1 MSVITVENASKSFGL
16 KRLFTDVTFS
26 IADGEV
32 VALVGSNGC
41 GKTTL
46 IRCIVGLEELDSGH
60 VRMSKDCRIGY
71 LSQEFDQISDTSAYD
86 ETTKGLARVLSAE
99 RELKS
104 IEQRLSQQDA
114 SSDNAEVQVLLK
126 RYERAVREF
135 EASDGYNLA
144 FRVRSTLMGLGLP
157 EDCLHAPIETLSGGE
172 RMRVALARLILSEP
186 DVLVLDE
193 PTNHL
198 DMPATEWLEGFL
210 KGFAGST
217 LVVSHD
223 RYFLDQIA
231 DRILEMD
238 RGTIASYTGNY
249 SSFARKK
256 LGRLAEERQA
266 HERQKQDQKRTEL
279 LVQRLRDMGKV
290 RMAKSRAK
298 LMENQEPISRPDDQT
313 DAPRFMFRDAKH
325 VSDLIAKASH
335 LSKRFGERVI
345 LDDISFSIKGG
356 EKVGIIGPN
365 GVGKSTL
372 LRILLGMESPDRGQG
387 AIGSWVKYSY
397 FSQDSCSLDED
408 STVLETITAAT
419 QLKDG
424 EARQYLAKFLFRGED
439 VHKRVS
445 VLSGGERSR
454 LILCRMILEEPYCL
468 VLDEPTNHLDIE
480 SRECLEDAL
489 RSFAGTVIAVSHD
502 RYFLNKVATRI
513 LELRDGRICSYDGN
527 YASYKKQLLTGKV
540 PAAGAEAPRSTGGAK
555 ASGAAKPTGA
565 ARAKSTS
572 ARSRKAGVR
581 SHSSEVR
588 ATSKLDA
595 DDLEAEILAL
605 EEHAEELERLFA
617 EADFYKTPECYQK
630 LREHE
635 QIMERLRVLYDACE
649 RL

>member
-1 MSVITVENASKSFGL
+1 MAASL
-16 KRLFTDVTFS
+16 K
-26 IADGEV
+26 
-32 VALVGSNGC
+32 
-41 GKTTL
+41 
-46 IRCIVGLEELDSGH
+46 
-60 VRMSKDCRIGY
+60 
-71 LSQEFDQISDTSAYD
+71 
-86 ETTKGLARVLSAE
+86 
-99 RELKS
+99 
-104 IEQRLSQQDA
+104 
-114 SSDNAEVQVLLK
+114 
-126 RYERAVREF
+126 YE
-135 EASDGYNLA
+135 
-144 FRVRSTLMGLGLP
+144 
-157 EDCLHAPIETLSGGE
+157 
-172 RMRVALARLILSEP
+172 
-186 DVLVLDE
+186 
-193 PTNHL
+193 
-198 DMPATEWLEGFL
+198 
-210 KGFAGST
+210 
-217 LVVSHD
+217 
-223 RYFLDQIA
+223 
-231 DRILEMD
+231 
-238 RGTIASYTGNY
+238 
-249 SSFARKK
+249 
-256 LGRLAEERQA
+256 A

>member
-1 MSVITVENASKSFGL
+1 M
-16 KRLFTDVTFS
+16 
-26 IADGEV
+26 
-32 VALVGSNGC
+32 
-41 GKTTL
+41 
-46 IRCIVGLEELDSGH
+46 
-60 VRMSKDCRIGY
+60 
-71 LSQEFDQISDTSAYD
+71 
-86 ETTKGLARVLSAE
+86 
-99 RELKS
+99 
-104 IEQRLSQQDA
+104 
-114 SSDNAEVQVLLK
+114 LK
-126 RYERAVREF
+126 RYERAVEF
-135 EASDGYNLA
+135 EANDGYNLA

-397 FSQDSCSLDED
+397 FSQDSAALMK
-408 STVLETITAAT
+408 TVLCSRRSLRQLNSRTA
-419 QLKDG
+419 K
-424 EARQYLAKFLFRGED
+424 RGSTSPSSSSE
-439 VHKRVS
+439 
-445 VLSGGERSR
+445 ER
-454 LILCRMILEEPYCL
+454 M
-468 VLDEPTNHLDIE
+468 
-480 SRECLEDAL
+480 
-489 RSFAGTVIAVSHD
+489 
-502 RYFLNKVATRI
+502 
-513 LELRDGRICSYDGN
+513 
-527 YASYKKQLLTGKV
+527 
-540 PAAGAEAPRSTGGAK
+540 
-555 ASGAAKPTGA
+555 
-565 ARAKSTS
+565 STS
-572 ARSRKAGVR
+572 ACQ
-581 SHSSEVR
+581 
-588 ATSKLDA
+588 
-595 DDLEAEILAL
+595 
-605 EEHAEELERLFA
+605 
-617 EADFYKTPECYQK
+617 Y
-630 LREHE
+630 
-635 QIMERLRVLYDACE
+635 
-649 RL
+649 

>member
-1 MSVITVENASKSFGL
+1 MSVIAVENASKSFGL
-16 KRLFTDVTFS
+16 KRLFTDVTFTIS
-26 IADGEV
+26 DGEV

-46 IRCIVGLEELDSGH
+46 IRCIVGLEELDGGRI
-60 VRMSKDCRIGY
+60 RMSRNCRIGY
-71 LSQEFDQISDTSAYD
+71 LSQEFDQITDTNAYD
-86 ETTKGLARVLSAE
+86 ETIRGLERVLSAE
-99 RELKS
+99 REIKS
-104 IEQRLSQQDA
+104 IEARLSQQAA
-114 SSDNAEVQVLLK
+114 SSDSAQVQALLK

-144 FRVRSTLMGLGLP
+144 FKVRSALMGLGLP

-172 RMRVALARLILSEP
+172 KMRVALARLLLSEP
-186 DVLVLDE
+186 DVLILDE

-210 KGFAGST
+210 RGFAGST
-217 LVVSHD
+217 LIVSHD

-231 DRILEMD
+231 DRVLDMD
-238 RGTIASYTGNY
+238 RGTVTSYTGNY

-256 LGRLAEERQA
+256 LGRIAEARQTYERQRQ
-266 HERQKQDQKRTEL
+266 ERKRTEL
-279 LVQRLRDMGKV
+279 LVQRLRDIGKI
-290 RMAKSRAK
+290 RMAKSRVK
-298 LMENQEPISRPDDQT
+298 LMQNQEPVSRPDDRV
-313 DAPRFMFRDAKH
+313 DAPRFVFTNAKH
-325 VSDLIAKASH
+325 VSDLVAKVSH
-335 LSKRFGERVI
+335 MSKRYGERVI
-345 LDDISFSIKGG
+345 FDNISFTIRGG

-372 LRILLGMESPDRGQG
+372 LRILLGLEPPDRGQG

-397 FSQDSCSLDED
+397 FSQDSCDLDED
-408 STVLETITAAT
+408 KTVLETITTAT
-419 QLKDG
+419 QLNDD
-424 EARQYLAKFLFRGED
+424 EARQYLARFLFRGEN
-439 VHKRVS
+439 VQKRVS

-454 LILCRMILEEPYCL
+454 LILCRTILEEPYCL
-468 VLDEPTNHLDIE
+468 VLDEPTNHLDVE

-513 LELRDGRICSYDGN
+513 LEIRDCKVYSYHGN
-527 YASYKKQLLTGKV
+527 YAAYKKQLLTDKTQS
-540 PAAGAEAPRSTGGAK
+540 ST
-555 ASGAAKPTGA
+555 A
-565 ARAKSTS
+565 ARPLRSAQAKS
-572 ARSRKAGVR
+572 APVRSGRVGAR

-605 EEHAEELERLFA
+605 EERAEALEKLFA
-617 EADFYKTPECYQK
+617 DTDFYKTPDCYRK
-630 LREHE
+630 LQEHE